1 MKQKAISIK
10 TSELDFVSNTGGLT
24 LAGMLRSALDDAIG
38 GGRSYPT
45 GDGRRMKADI
55 SKTVVL
61 LREEQ
66 HEFIQRVGMNFSRF
80 ASAVIQ
86 DRIEVE
92 RATGKL
98 GEMDAGE

>member
-1 MKQKAISIK
+1 MPLNLK
-10 TSELDFVSNTGGLT
+10 TGIQTE
-24 LAGMLRSALDDAIG
+24 RSLDDAIDG
-38 GGRSYPT
+38 DRPYPSRCSI
-45 GDGRRMKADI
+45 RRDIGI
-55 SKTVVL
+55 SKKVVL

>member
-1 MKQKAISIK
+1 MPLNLKTGVQTEIS
-10 TSELDFVSNTGGLT
+10 
-24 LAGMLRSALDDAIG
+24 LDDAIDG
-38 GGRSYPT
+38 DRPYPSRCSI
-45 GDGRRMKADI
+45 RRNIGI

-66 HEFIQRVGMNFSRF
+66 HEYIQRVGMNISHF

-92 RATGKL
+92 QAIAEL
-98 GEMDAGE
+98 GE

>member
-66 HEFIQRVGMNFSRF
+66 HEFIQRVGMNFSHF

-92 RATGKL
+92 QAIA
-98 GEMDAGE
+98 EMEDN

>member
-1 MKQKAISIK
+1 MPLNLKTGIQTEIS
-10 TSELDFVSNTGGLT
+10 
-24 LAGMLRSALDDAIG
+24 LDDAIDG
-38 GGRSYPT
+38 DRPYPSRCSI
-45 GDGRRMKADI
+45 RRNIGI

-66 HEFIQRVGMNFSRF
+66 HEYIQRVGMNISHF

-92 RATGKL
+92 QAIAEL
-98 GEMDAGE
+98 GE